1 MTRRDQLVERH
12 SFVRRATSGPGP
24 DTARRPTP
32 YAVSADTAST
42 PVIAAWPS
50 VASSTGGNAQ

>member
-12 SFVRRATSGPGP
+12 SFLRHATSGQAPHM
-24 DTARRPTP
+24 ARRPAY
-32 YAVSADTAST
+32 YAVSAGAAST

-50 VASSTGGNAQ
+50 VAISTGGNAQ